1 VELQVTVRPHRKSEI
16 TTLPNVFAQRTL
28 DENWSFTTHWS
39 FTTQSTEAG
48 TEPIG
53 MRWREQAVLEQRS
66 LLDGMSAWKLSRA
79 VVRWLEGT

>member
-28 DENWSFTTHWS
+28 DENWSFTT
-39 FTTQSTEAG
+39 QSMEAG

>member
-28 DENWSFTTHWS
+28 DENWSFTT
-39 FTTQSTEAG
+39 QSTEVG